1 MSSNNLSVMLSND
14 SDFRGADYVALNEM
28 GR

>member
-1 MSSNNLSVMLSND
+1 MSSNNLSAMLSND
-14 SDFRGADYVALNEM
+14 SDFRGADYITLNEM